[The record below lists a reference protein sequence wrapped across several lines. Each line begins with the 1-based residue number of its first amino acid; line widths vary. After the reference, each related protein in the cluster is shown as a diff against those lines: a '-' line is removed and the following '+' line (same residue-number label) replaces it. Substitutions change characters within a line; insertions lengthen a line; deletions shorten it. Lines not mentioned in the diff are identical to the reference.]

1 MYSKSF
7 LILGII
13 SFLLIGCAKSPPNCD
28 SNDVQDLVKE
38 IMVDNIKDKVVA
50 LRIMQ
55 STSLQISGKE
65 SLFKRLLEIP
75 EIQSLTLGK
84 NINWMSYSF
93 LKKIENNQV
102 VDDFLK
108 EVDSDIDKIT
118 LTLETIRTDKKDNEI
133 KKTICSATV
142 RVDDATE
149 DIQYSVQY
157 TEDGELYAEVSNP

>member
-7 LILGII
+7 LILGIV

-38 IMVDNIKDKVVA
+38 IMVDNIKDRVVA

-55 STSLQISGKE
+55 STSLQISGEE
-65 SLFKRLLEIP
+65 SLFKKLLEIP

-108 EVDSDIDKIT
+108 EVDKDIEKIT

-133 KKTICSATV
+133 KKAICSATV